1 MPVKLLPVP
10 YFIQPTAVTC
20 QSTCLKMMS
29 VYLEREIV
37 LQSTGAE
44 AISIAQIWSE
54 VNSGPGRPSAV
65 LNAHAN
71 FKWWLERRFSGLRF
85 EYTTWSNEADAAK
98 AITQS
103 IDLRMPVLAS
113 VSHERVAGHI
123 VLVVG
128 YEGYQP
134 RMSSIGFQLVVHDP
148 YGRFD
153 PLLDSQLYGGRRM
166 TGALSLTSGGELG
179 PGQQVRVP
187 ISALGRRRSGDA
199 SAGTFF
205 LLAPRRA

>member
-1 MPVKLLPVP
+1 MIPKLLPVP
-10 YFIQPTAVTC
+10 YFVQPTPVTC

-37 LQSTGAE
+37 FQSTGAE
-44 AISIAQIWSE
+44 TLPIEQIWSE
-54 VNSGPGRPSAV
+54 VNTGPGRPSAAR
-65 LNAHAN
+65 NAHAN
-71 FKWWLERRFSGLRF
+71 FKWWLERRFAGLRF
-85 EYTTWSNEADAAK
+85 KYTTWSNEADAAN

-113 VSHERVAGHI
+113 VSHERVRGHI
-123 VLVVG
+123 VLVIG
-128 YEGYQP
+128 YEGYDP
-134 RMSSIGFQLVVHDP
+134 RMSSVAFQLIVHDP

-153 PLLDSQLYGGRRM
+153 PLLDSNLYGGRRM
-166 TGALSLTSGGELG
+166 TGAVSLLTGSELG
-179 PGQQVRVP
+179 PGQGVRLP
-187 ISALGRRRSGDA
+187 ITALGRRRSHDA